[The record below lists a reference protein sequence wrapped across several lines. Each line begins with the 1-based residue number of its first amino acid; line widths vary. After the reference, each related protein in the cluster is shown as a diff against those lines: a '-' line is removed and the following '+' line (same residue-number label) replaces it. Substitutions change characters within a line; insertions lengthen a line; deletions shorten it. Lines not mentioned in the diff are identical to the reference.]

1 MKQEQAMAKFL
12 VLYNATAS
20 ATEQMSNATPEEAKA
35 GMDAWMTWA
44 SEAGERVVD
53 LGMPLETRSRVTSGG
68 ATPTSGQASGYSILE
83 SDSLADV
90 QALLAKHP
98 HLGMAGS
105 SIDVLEL
112 LQMPG
117 M

>member
-1 MKQEQAMAKFL
+1 MARFL
-12 VLYNATAS
+12 VLYNATVS
-20 ATEQMSNATPEEAKA
+20 ATEQMSDATPEEATA

-44 SEAGERVVD
+44 SDAGDRVVD
-53 LGMPLETRSRVTSGG
+53 LGMPVETRSRITSEG
-68 ATPTSGQASGYSILE
+68 AAPTSGQASGYSILE
-83 SDSLADV
+83 SDSLAEV
-90 QALLAKHP
+90 QALPAKHP

-112 LQMPG
+112 LQLPG